1 MSTVKPDQLEYPAN
15 LGEPDGL
22 YEVID
27 GRFVEK
33 AMGVYECWL
42 AAVMFDALAPYL
54 KANPLGRAF
63 TEMIFDLRPTV
74 NRERRPD
81 VAFVSF
87 ERWGRDRRIPQ
98 TRSWAVV
105 PELAVEI
112 VSPSNTADEVAE
124 KLEEYFKVGIRR
136 VWVVYPRQLKVY
148 AYTSTT
154 EVRVLALDDELD
166 GGDVL
171 PGFRLAL
178 QMLFEQPNEPA

>member
-1 MSTVKPDQLEYPAN
+1 MSTVRPDQLEYPIN
-15 LGEPDGL
+15 LSEPDGL

-33 AMGVYECWL
+33 TMGAYECWL
-42 AAVMFDALAPYL
+42 AAVMFGALDPYL
-54 KANPLGRAF
+54 KANPLGRAVQ
-63 TEMIFDLRPTV
+63 EMIFDLRPTV
-74 NRERRPD
+74 DRERRPD

-87 ERWGRDRRIPQ
+87 KRWGRDRRIPQ

-112 VSPSNTADEVAE
+112 VSPSNTADAVAE

-136 VWVVYPRQLKVY
+136 VWVVYPRQFKVY
-148 AYTSTT
+148 VYSSPT
-154 EVRVLALDDELD
+154 EVRVLALGDELD

-171 PGFRLAL
+171 PGFRFAL
-178 QMLFEQPNEPA
+178 QSLFEQPDEPA